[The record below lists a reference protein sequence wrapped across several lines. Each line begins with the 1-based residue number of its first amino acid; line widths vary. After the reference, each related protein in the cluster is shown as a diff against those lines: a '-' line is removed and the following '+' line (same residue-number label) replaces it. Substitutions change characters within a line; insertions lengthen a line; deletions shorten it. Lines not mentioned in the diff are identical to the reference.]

1 MTRQANRALS
11 FTGKPLSSS
20 PPLVPMRSAVLDLP
34 PVSPARDMAA
44 PPLLPP
50 LLDVIGGEVPSAASA
65 TVVDAPVDV
74 PAISVSPIRIEDGP
88 ATSFGPGS
96 TKVTPARA
104 HSDPALHT
112 VSTAGGEAVVPAHIS
127 PLRGAGASVPS
138 ESVFDAEGD
147 GGASASAPAPV
158 HVTTPG
164 NRPRHSRS
172 SSASSRIKGIFDTA
186 LSLEGL
192 CTWARNTN
200 TGLAVLMAICSSV
213 AFRWSLSVSL
223 KRALCVPKC
232 KTD

>member
-1 MTRQANRALS
+1 MCVFWPALTKILLLLNLCMSGFGNMTQQANRALP

-50 LLDVIGGEVPSAASA
+50 LLDVIGGEVPTATSA
-65 TVVDAPVDV
+65 TAVNAPVDV

-112 VSTAGGEAVVPAHIS
+112 VSSAGDEAAVPAHIS
-127 PLRGAGASVPS
+127 PLRAAGAGEP
-138 ESVFDAEGD
+138 SVFGAEGD

-192 CTWARNTN
+192 CTWAH
-200 TGLAVLMAICSSV
+200 
-213 AFRWSLSVSL
+213 
-223 KRALCVPKC
+223 
-232 KTD
+232 